1 MSDRVIFHLAIPIDD
16 ISLAKTFYVEGLG
29 CSIGRENSQAAIFD
43 FYGHQLVAHVTEET
57 LIPQQGIYPR
67 HFGIVFTLKSDWEA
81 TLARAKDRQLTF
93 YQPSKLRFPGKST
106 EHHTFFLEDPFHNFL
121 EFKYY
126 LHQEAIFGNNE
137 LQAIG
142 DR

>member
-1 MSDRVIFHLAIPIDD
+1 MSDRVIFHLAIPIND
-16 ISLAKTFYVEGLG
+16 IALAKIFYVEGLG
-29 CSIGRENSQAAIFD
+29 CSIGRENSQAVIFD
-43 FYGHQLVAHVTEET
+43 FYGHQLVAHVTEEKLT
-57 LIPQQGIYPR
+57 PQQSIYPR
-67 HFGIVFTLKSDWEA
+67 HFGIVFGLKSDWEA

-93 YQPSKLRFPGKST
+93 YQQPKLRFSGKST

-126 LHQEAIFGNNE
+126 LHQEAIFGKNE
-137 LQAIG
+137 LEAIG